1 MTIQITAPAAQD
13 VATIQRRNYMTAMA
27 LASHIMSE
35 SSVIP
40 TDFTIAA
47 PDFAPDKTSI
57 QFYFHHNPA
66 AVAEFADE
74 RWMGVTTEVR
84 KDGSV
89 RTEARGGLCR
99 GVLVTAWTLM
109 PAEDAAADVAEVTA

>member
-13 VATIQRRNYMTAMA
+13 VATIQRRNYRTALA

-35 SSVIP
+35 SAVVP
-40 TDFTIAA
+40 TDFTIAVH
-47 PDFAPDKTSI
+47 DFAPDEPTI
-57 QFYFHHNPA
+57 RFYFHRDPA

-84 KDGSV
+84 DDGSV
-89 RTEARGGLCR
+89 LTEARGGLCR

-109 PAEDAAADVAEVTA
+109 PADGSDVVSEVTA

>member
-13 VATIQRRNYMTAMA
+13 VAAIQRRNYMTAMA

-40 TDFTIAA
+40 TSFTIAVH
-47 PDFAPDKTSI
+47 DFAPTEPTI
-57 QFYFHHNPA
+57 TFYFHRDPA

-74 RWMGVTTEVR
+74 RWMGVTTETR
-84 KDGSV
+84 GESV
-89 RTEARGGLCR
+89 FTEARGGLCR

-109 PAEDAAADVAEVTA
+109 PADLVAADAAEVAA